1 MIAKQIERIKSLKR
15 QQLEINSLLKTECKP
30 KLTAKSAIPS
40 MTGWLLRECQ
50 ESNEKTKIRIVLF
63 VICAMFAP
71 VTLASEP
78 LPRGLRS
85 CLSKT
90 FKIKGGMVSYYL
102 NGLYLYY
109 ERYKSFRN
117 EVDRLLEIVN
127 ASVLPNI

>member
-1 MIAKQIERIKSLKR
+1 MIAEQIERIKSLKK
-15 QQLEINSLLKTECKP
+15 QQSEINSQLKMECKP
-30 KLTAKSAIPS
+30 KITAKSAIPR
-40 MTGWLLRECQ
+40 MTRWLLQECQ

-63 VICAMFAP
+63 VICAIFAP

-90 FKIKGGMVSYYL
+90 FKIKGGMVSYYI

-109 ERYKSFRN
+109 ERYKSFRI
-117 EVDRLLEIVN
+117 EVDRLLESVN
-127 ASVLPNI
+127 ASVLSNI

>member
-1 MIAKQIERIKSLKR
+1 MIARQIEKIKSLKK
-15 QQLEINSLLKTECKP
+15 QQTEINRQLKEESSP
-30 KLTAKSAIPS
+30 KLTAKSTIPRMS
-40 MTGWLLRECQ
+40 EWLLHECRED
-50 ESNEKTKIRIVLF
+50 NEKTKIRIVLF